1 MKKTALEQTLGI
13 GIDFLP
19 ETFKVKM
26 DSRQVERGDVFVA
39 ISGGNN
45 FVETALEK
53 GAAFVL
59 CSDRKY
65 NKLDKVFVVEDSILF
80 MQNWAKNY
88 LKNLDIIKIAV
99 TGSNGKTT
107 TKDIIFHLLSKH
119 KKGIK
124 TLGNYN
130 NNIGLPFTVLQLE
143 KEDEFAVLE
152 MGMSNF
158 GEIDL
163 LGEIVKPDISCITNI
178 GDSHL
183 EFLKDRDGVFRAKTE
198 ILKHTQKDVV
208 LNGDDKFFKNTT
220 GIKIGFNEDNDY
232 VIREY
237 KETDSGM
244 EFSFINKGIENS
256 INTNLNGKHN
266 LYNLVM
272 AVAVVNSLGYSPTI
286 DDFEDIS
293 LTGMRFEKIE
303 KENILFIN
311 DAYNASPV
319 SMKCALESFD
329 NIYNDRVKIIV
340 LGDMLELGP
349 KSSEFHANLSLT
361 LDKVKFDYLY
371 LYGKEI
377 KSLYEKF
384 SNRDNVYYF
393 SDKAFIKSDISKI
406 KDPCAVLLKGS
417 RGMKLEE
424 II

>member
-1 MKKTALEQTLGI
+1 MKKTALERTLGI
-13 GIDFLP
+13 EINFLSD
-19 ETFKVKM
+19 TFKVKM
-26 DSRQVERGDVFVA
+26 DSRHVEKGDIFIA

-45 FVETALEK
+45 FVRTALEK
-53 GAAFVL
+53 GAAFVI
-59 CSDRKY
+59 CSDKKY
-65 NKLDKVFVVEDSILF
+65 EGQDKVFVVEDSILF
-80 MQNWAKNY
+80 MQNWAKTY
-88 LKNLDIIKIAV
+88 LKSLDIIKIAV

-107 TKDIIFHLLSKH
+107 TKDIIFHFLSKY

-143 KEDEFAVLE
+143 EDDEFAVLE

-163 LGEIVKPDISCITNI
+163 LGEIVKPDISCISNI

-183 EFLKDRDGVFRAKTE
+183 EFLKNREGVFKAKTE
-198 ILKHTQKDVV
+198 ILKYTQKDVI
-208 LNGDDKFFKNTT
+208 LNGDDEFLKNST
-220 GIKIGFNEDNDY
+220 GIKIGFNKENDY
-232 VIREY
+232 IIEKY
-237 KETDSGM
+237 NEADNGM
-244 EFSFINKGIENS
+244 EFSFSNDGKMNS
-256 INTNLNGKHN
+256 ARTNLNGKHN
-266 LYNLVM
+266 LYNLLM
-272 AVAVVNSLGYSPTI
+272 AVAVLNRLGYSPST
-286 DDFEDIS
+286 DDFKDIN

-303 KENILFIN
+303 RENILFIN

-329 NIYNDRVKIIV
+329 NIYNDRIKIIV

-349 KSSEFHANLSLT
+349 KSSEFHANLSLV
-361 LDKVKFDYLY
+361 LENIKFDYLY

-377 KSLYEKF
+377 KSLYEIL
-384 SNRDNVYYF
+384 SNKENVYYF
-393 SDKAFIKSDISKI
+393 SDKTFIKSDIYKI
-406 KDPCAVLLKGS
+406 KNSCAVLLKGS